1 MKIASGAWAKSAV
14 ARCSLSPSAR
24 IVSLRSVV
32 TAPTSSEV
40 SAPTAS
46 DAWISS
52 VSRSLGAAVP
62 GGSSSTWPARATPE
76 TTSVAAVA
84 PRTPKRIATQMA
96 TGKGRYSSGEW
107 TSPRTLA
114 K

>member
-1 MKIASGAWAKSAV
+1 MKIASGACAKSAV

-32 TAPTSSEV
+32 RRRPGARSS
-40 SAPTAS
+40 ATAS

-52 VSRSLGAAVP
+52 VSRSVGAAVP
-62 GGSSSTWPARATPE
+62 GGSSSTCPASATPE

-84 PRTPKRIATQMA
+84 PRTPNRIATQMA